1 MRAELGVA
9 VRRDLAVVTDE
20 HLDWLSDRFR
30 DFHVREHTG
39 ASFELYLRDP
49 EHYEHLAVVFAAE
62 FNARRRQVNG
72 KTEAQERFPH

>member
-1 MRAELGVA
+1 MMAAKGLSFKG
-9 VRRDLAVVTDE
+9 DLVVVTDE

-49 EHYEHLAVVFAAE
+49 EHYEHLAVVMAAE
-62 FNARRRQVNG
+62 FNARRRQGNG